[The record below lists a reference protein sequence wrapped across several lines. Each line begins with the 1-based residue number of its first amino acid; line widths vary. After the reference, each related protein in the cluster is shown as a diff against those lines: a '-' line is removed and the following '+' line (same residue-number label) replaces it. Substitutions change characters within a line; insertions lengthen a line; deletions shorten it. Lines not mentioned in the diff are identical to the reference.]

1 MEIFQFLGFLNFYF
15 LAIGTNFD
23 IKDQSD
29 LAAKLNIDPETR
41 FGMWISFYEIYNDNI
56 FDLLYAPTK
65 NKDEKRVPLK
75 IREEMKN
82 RIPYVE
88 GNFWNL
94 GV

>member
-1 MEIFQFLGFLNFYF
+1 M
-15 LAIGTNFD
+15 
-23 IKDQSD
+23 
-29 LAAKLNIDPETR
+29 AAKLNIDPETK

-88 GNFWNL
+88 GKAEIQNNFNFEIKKNFIYFFFYL
-94 GV
+94 KG